1 MLTYEEAYNLYRI
14 TWKQKLAKGNR
25 DLPVKSEQPTKNTKP
40 EQTRHSA

>member
-14 TWKQKLAKGNR
+14 SWNKKLAKGNR
-25 DLPVKSEQPTKNTKP
+25 DLPAKSRQPKKNTKH